1 MKKNEADMLAV
12 LDLRSRRMGLKISQ
26 KVLANY
32 VGVDVRTV
40 RRWEKG
46 EVSPSSINWE
56 KLCEMLQ
63 IVSTSQAEADVKKAL
78 VHRVDYLLRTSKDLT
93 LDDILKLAKQFPY
106 RPNS

>member
-1 MKKNEADMLAV
+1 MKKNEADMLEV

-46 EVSPSSINWE
+46 EVSPSPENWGRV
-56 KLCEMLQ
+56 CEMLE
-63 IVSTSQAEADVKKAL
+63 IVSTSRVVADVKKAI

-93 LDDILKLAKQFPY
+93 LDDILKLMKLFPY
-106 RPNS
+106 RPKS